1 MSTPDRATTGRKFVL
16 PDPETFFKAQTRNR
30 RATWRMSALCV
41 FAAFIMGVP
50 LTLVLTPL
58 LYAITLV
65 AADIINYFSPLPAAF
80 WNNASDLAKIAY
92 RAADYLVNQRGTLD
106 ISELIIAVFLML
118 APGMLLAFVLWMGM
132 RLLFRHGGVGGTL
145 ASLNAREPNQADLKE
160 LQLADVVEEMAIAA
174 GLATPRLMLI
184 DSQGAN
190 AAVIG
195 TSAADARIVL
205 SRRVIDDLD
214 RPQIQALLAHLIG
227 SIGNGDLRIAFT
239 VTSVFESCGLIIAL
253 VNAPFGKQSRRTLW
267 RLLRYALHGGSGD
280 AQLVDAGEV
289 GELLADTLDL
299 KSTDIDRFFSK
310 ENPGLIRKL
319 LRLLLYPFLFTNIGV
334 EITLWVFL
342 QILLGPCMALLWRT
356 RRYLADASAVEF
368 TRDPDALATALQSL
382 SEDTN
387 SIAGGGWASH
397 LFVVNPKGDR
407 SLRGVRPQPA
417 QEEKMVAAWQNSA
430 TSDGYVPATA
440 NAASEAANTE
450 WWRIRQEM
458 MDTAM
463 AAATGNE
470 AAAARMQRLTST
482 LGVNPAFG
490 FHHIPDPADIVAA
503 AKGNREAIARIRIL
517 QNTRGNES
525 RVESSQTGLQTHS
538 FLSFHPPLNRRAK
551 RLQKMGSRLV
561 APENHYGVGLKIFI
575 SVLYIILVPLMVA
588 AAAVTLGAVALIIMF
603 NLLFLGIWLSVV
615 HWAFGQDWNRNFH
628 GFVKFVEDVYTA
640 FSKHR

>member
-58 LYAITLV
+58 LYAMTLV
-65 AADIINYFSPLPAAF
+65 AADVINHFSPLPEAF
-80 WNNASDLAKIAY
+80 WSNASDLAKIAY
-92 RAADYLVNQRGTLD
+92 RAADYLINQRGTVD
-106 ISELIIAVFLML
+106 ISELIIAALLML
-118 APGMLLAFVLWMGM
+118 APGMLLAFVLWMGI

-145 ASLNAREPNQADLKE
+145 ASLNAREPNQTDLKE
-160 LQLADVVEEMAIAA
+160 LQLADVVQEMAIAA
-174 GLATPRLMLI
+174 GLPTPRLMLI

-205 SRRVIDDLD
+205 SRRLIDDLD
-214 RPQIQALLAHLIG
+214 RPQLQALLAHLIG

-267 RLLRYALHGGSGD
+267 RLLRYALRGGSRD

-289 GELLADTLDL
+289 GELLADTLDV
-299 KSTDIDRFFSK
+299 KTTDIDQFFSK
-310 ENPGLIRKL
+310 EHPGLIRKCF
-319 LRLLLYPFLFTNIGV
+319 RLLLYPFLFTNIGV

-368 TRDPDALATALQSL
+368 TRDPDALATALQCL

-387 SIAGGGWASH
+387 AIAGGGWASH
-397 LFVVNPKGDR
+397 LFVVNPKGDT

-417 QEEKMVAAWQNSA
+417 HEEKMIAAWQTSA

-440 NAASEAANTE
+440 SATSRAANTE

-470 AAAARMQRLTST
+470 AAAARMKRLTST

-490 FHHIPDPADIVAA
+490 FHHIPNPADIVAA
-503 AKGNREAIARIRIL
+503 ANGNREAITRIRIL

-525 RVESSQTGLQTHS
+525 RVQNSQTGLQTHS

-615 HWAFGQDWNRNFH
+615 HWAFGQDWSRNFQ
-628 GFVKFVEDVYTA
+628 GFVKFVEDVSTA

>member
-16 PDPETFFKAQTRNR
+16 PNPETFFKAQTRNR

-80 WNNASDLAKIAY
+80 WDNASDLAKIAY
-92 RAADYLVNQRGTLD
+92 RAADYLINQRGTLD
-106 ISELIIAVFLML
+106 INELIIAALLML

-174 GLATPRLMLI
+174 GLPTPRLMLI

-205 SRRVIDDLD
+205 SRRLMDDLD
-214 RPQIQALLAHLIG
+214 RPQLQALLAHLIG
-227 SIGNGDLRIAFT
+227 SISNGDLRIAFT

-267 RLLRYALHGGSGD
+267 RLLRYALRGGSRD

-289 GELLADTLDL
+289 GELLADTLDV
-299 KSTDIDRFFSK
+299 KTTDIDRFFSK

-387 SIAGGGWASH
+387 AIPGGEWASH

-407 SLRGVRPQPA
+407 TLRGVRPQPA
-417 QEEKMVAAWQNSA
+417 QEEKMVGAWQSSA
-430 TSDGYVPATA
+430 TSDGYVPASA
-440 NAASEAANTE
+440 NAVSGAANTE

-490 FHHIPDPADIVAA
+490 FHHIPDPADFVAA
-503 AKGNREAIARIRIL
+503 AKGSREAIARIRIL
-517 QNTRGNES
+517 QNTRGTES

-561 APENHYGVGLKIFI
+561 APENHYGVGLKILI

-588 AAAVTLGAVALIIMF
+588 AAAVTLGAVALIIVF

-615 HWAFGQDWNRNFH
+615 HWAFGQDWSRNFH
-628 GFVKFVEDVYTA
+628 GFVKFVDDVYTA

>member
-1 MSTPDRATTGRKFVL
+1 MSTLDRATTSRKIVL

-30 RATWRMSALCV
+30 RATWRTSALCV
-41 FAAFIMGVP
+41 FAAFVMGVP

-58 LYAITLV
+58 LYGVTLV
-65 AADIINYFSPLPAAF
+65 AADIINHFSPLPAAF
-80 WNNASDLAKIAY
+80 WDNASDLAKIAY
-92 RAADYLVNQRGTLD
+92 RAADYLLNQRGTLD
-106 ISELIIAVFLML
+106 ATELIIAALLML
-118 APGMLLAFVLWMGM
+118 GPGMLLAFVLWMGM

-145 ASLNAREPNQADLKE
+145 ASLNAREPNQTDLKE
-160 LQLADVVEEMAIAA
+160 LQLADVVQEMAVAA
-174 GLATPRLMLI
+174 GLTTPRLMLI

-205 SRRVIDDLD
+205 SRRLIDDLD
-214 RPQIQALLAHLIG
+214 RPQLQALLAHLIG

-267 RLLRYALHGGSGD
+267 RLLRYGLRRGSGD

-289 GELLADTLDL
+289 GELLADTLDV
-299 KSTDIDRFFSK
+299 KTTDIDRFFSK
-310 ENPGLIRKL
+310 ENPGLIRKF
-319 LRLLLYPFLFTNIGV
+319 LRLLLFPLLFTNIGV

-368 TRDPDALATALQSL
+368 TRDPDALATALQRL

-387 SIAGGGWASH
+387 AIAGGAWASH

-417 QEEKMVAAWQNSA
+417 QEEKMVAAWKTSA
-430 TSDGYVPATA
+430 TSDGYVPATI
-440 NAASEAANTE
+440 NASSGAANTE
-450 WWRIRQEM
+450 WWRIRQEIM
-458 MDTAM
+458 ETAM
-463 AAATGNE
+463 AAASGNE
-470 AAAARMQRLTST
+470 AAVARMQRLTTS

-490 FHHIPDPADIVAA
+490 FQPIPNPADIAA
-503 AKGNREAIARIRIL
+503 AFKGNREAIARIRIL
-517 QNTRGNES
+517 QSNRGNES
-525 RVESSQTGLQTHS
+525 RVQSSQTGLQTHS
-538 FLSFHPPLNRRAK
+538 FLSFHPPLKRRAK

-561 APENHYGVGLKIFI
+561 APESHYGVALKVFI
-575 SVLYIILVPLMVA
+575 SLLYIIVVPLMVVA
-588 AAAVTLGAVALIIMF
+588 AAAALGAVALIIML
-603 NLLFLGIWLSVV
+603 NLLFLGIWLSVI
-615 HWAFGQDWNRNFH
+615 HWAFGQDWSRNFH
-628 GFVKFVEDVYTA
+628 GFVEFVEDVSRA
-640 FSKHR
+640 FSQRR

>member
-1 MSTPDRATTGRKFVL
+1 MSTSDRATAGRKFVL

-80 WNNASDLAKIAY
+80 WDNASDLAKIAY
-92 RAADYLVNQRGTLD
+92 RAADYLINQRGTLD
-106 ISELIIAVFLML
+106 ISELIIAALLML

-174 GLATPRLMLI
+174 GLPTPRLMLI

-205 SRRVIDDLD
+205 SRRLMDDLD
-214 RPQIQALLAHLIG
+214 RPQLQALLAHLIG
-227 SIGNGDLRIAFT
+227 SISNGDLRIAFT

-253 VNAPFGKQSRRTLW
+253 VNAPFGQQSRRTLW
-267 RLLRYALHGGSGD
+267 RLLRYALRGGSRD

-289 GELLADTLDL
+289 GELLADTLDV
-299 KSTDIDRFFSK
+299 KTTDIDRFFSR

-387 SIAGGGWASH
+387 AIPGGEWASH

-407 SLRGVRPQPA
+407 TLRGVRPQPA

-430 TSDGYVPATA
+430 TSDGYVPASA
-440 NAASEAANTE
+440 NAVSGAANTE

-463 AAATGNE
+463 AAATGNA
-470 AAAARMQRLTST
+470 AAAARMQRLTSA

-503 AKGNREAIARIRIL
+503 AKGNREAISRIRIL
-517 QNTRGNES
+517 QNTRGTES
-525 RVESSQTGLQTHS
+525 RVESQTGLQTHS

-588 AAAVTLGAVALIIMF
+588 AAAVTLGAVAMIIMF
-603 NLLFLGIWLSVV
+603 NLLFLGVWLSVV
-615 HWAFGQDWNRNFH
+615 HWAFGQDWSRNFH
-628 GFVKFVEDVYTA
+628 GFVKFVDDVYTA

>member
-1 MSTPDRATTGRKFVL
+1 MSTPDRATAGRKFVL
-16 PDPETFFKAQTRNR
+16 PDPETFFKAQIRNR

-92 RAADYLVNQRGTLD
+92 RATDYLINQRGTLEV
-106 ISELIIAVFLML
+106 SELIIAALLML
-118 APGMLLAFVLWMGM
+118 APGMLLAFILWMGM

-145 ASLNAREPNQADLKE
+145 ASLNAREPNQSDLKE
-160 LQLADVVEEMAIAA
+160 LQLADVVQEMAIAA
-174 GLATPRLMLI
+174 GLPTPRLMLI
-184 DSQGAN
+184 DSPGAN

-205 SRRVIDDLD
+205 SRRLIDDLG
-214 RPQIQALLAHLIG
+214 RPQLQALLAHLIG

-267 RLLRYALHGGSGD
+267 RLLRYALRGESRD

-289 GELLADTLDL
+289 GELLADTLDV
-299 KSTDIDRFFSK
+299 KTTDIDRFFSK

-334 EITLWVFL
+334 ELTLWVFL

-368 TRDPDALATALQSL
+368 TRDPDALASALQCL

-387 SIAGGGWASH
+387 TIAGGGWASH

-417 QEEKMVAAWQNSA
+417 QEEKMVAAWQTSA
-430 TSDGYVPATA
+430 ASDGYVPATA
-440 NAASEAANTE
+440 SATSGAGNTE

-561 APENHYGVGLKIFI
+561 APENRYGVGLKIFI

-588 AAAVTLGAVALIIMF
+588 AAAATLGAVAMIIMF

-615 HWAFGQDWNRNFH
+615 HWAFGQDWSRNFH
-628 GFVKFVEDVYTA
+628 GFVKFLEDVSRA

>member
-80 WNNASDLAKIAY
+80 WDNASDLAKIAY

-106 ISELIIAVFLML
+106 ISELIIAALLML

-174 GLATPRLMLI
+174 GLPTPRLMLI

-195 TSAADARIVL
+195 TSAEDARIVL
-205 SRRVIDDLD
+205 SRRLIDDLD
-214 RPQIQALLAHLIG
+214 RPQLQALLAHLIG

-267 RLLRYALHGGSGD
+267 RLLRYALRGGSRD

-289 GELLADTLDL
+289 GELLADTLDV
-299 KSTDIDRFFSK
+299 KTTDIDRFFSK

-356 RRYLADASAVEF
+356 RRYMADASAVEF

-382 SEDTN
+382 SEDSN
-387 SIAGGGWASH
+387 AIAGGEWASH

-417 QEEKMVAAWQNSA
+417 QEKKMVVAWQSSA

-440 NAASEAANTE
+440 NDASGAANTE

-517 QNTRGNES
+517 QNTRDNES

-603 NLLFLGIWLSVV
+603 NLLFLGIWLSVI
-615 HWAFGQDWNRNFH
+615 HWAFGQDWSRNFQ